1 MKIFSLRILAH
12 FLLLAPKPPQNY
24 FFELVMVT
32 NLLADHNN
40 LFLGPGPFVID
51 FKVQKPVCYRFG
63 AASYFYVD
71 CGGHMDDVIG
81 HSGV

>member
-1 MKIFSLRILAH
+1 MKKISSVILSIFSILA
-12 FLLLAPKPPQNY
+12 PRPPQNY

-32 NLLADHNN
+32 NLLVDHNN
-40 LFLGPGPFVID
+40 LFLGPWPFVID

-71 CGGHMDDVIG
+71 CGAHMDDVIG